1 MTRQSAQVAICS
13 LAYSRVSAL
22 PFFPYKG
29 GAPALGDLAAGRA
42 DFMFAVAPEA
52 LPLVEGGQ
60 IKALAVTTRNRLPS
74 MPDLPTVAE
83 SGVPGFELMT
93 WYAIVVPAKTPD
105 AIAKRLNTIINASL
119 QEKDVAQRLKELGYQ
134 VEGGSPQKLAELM
147 KSEASKWR
155 ALIRKAN
162 IHLD

>member
-1 MTRQSAQVAICS
+1 
-13 LAYSRVSAL
+13 
-22 PFFPYKG
+22 
-29 GAPALGDLAAGRA
+29 
-42 DFMFAVAPEA
+42 MFAVAPEA

>member
-74 MPDLPTVAE
+74 MPDLPTMAE

-105 AIAKRLNTIINASL
+105 AIAKRLNTTI
-119 QEKDVAQRLKELGYQ
+119 
-134 VEGGSPQKLAELM
+134 
-147 KSEASKWR
+147 
-155 ALIRKAN
+155 
-162 IHLD
+162 